1 MSDSTRN
8 LALRNLRVSKTL
20 SNTSRNNFNAA
31 KRCCAQDLDLKMN
44 AAVLNAVKGD
54 RYWVVEDPP
63 DIANVDFED
72 ERWKEELGEECRRW
86 ML

>member
-1 MSDSTRN
+1 
-8 LALRNLRVSKTL
+8 
-20 SNTSRNNFNAA
+20 
-31 KRCCAQDLDLKMN
+31 MN
-44 AAVLNAVKGD
+44 AAVLNAAKGD
-54 RYWVVEDPP
+54 RYWVVEDSP